1 MIVVFLWMIVVVFFC
16 VFVFIDFFYFVVLVL
31 VLGLCIGVYFVLFF
45 VVMVDLVGFENL
57 FGVVGF
63 IMLVYGF
70 FFIIGNLIFG
80 NYLIY

>member
-57 FGVVGF
+57 FGVMGF

>member
-16 VFVFIDFFYFVVLVL
+16 VFVFIDFFYFVVLVV

>member
-16 VFVFIDFFYFVVLVL
+16 VFVFIDFFYFVVLVV

-57 FGVVGF
+57 FGVMGF

>member
-16 VFVFIDFFYFVVLVL
+16 VFVFIDFFYFVVLVF

-57 FGVVGF
+57 FGVMGF

>member
-57 FGVVGF
+57 FGVMGF

-80 NYLIY
+80 NYFIY

>member
-57 FGVVGF
+57 FGVMGF

-80 NYLIY
+80 NYLMY

>member
-57 FGVVGF
+57 FGVMGF

-70 FFIIGNLIFG
+70 FFIMGNLIFG

>member
-1 MIVVFLWMIVVVFFC
+1 MIVVFLWMIVVVFCC

-57 FGVVGF
+57 FGVMGF

>member
-16 VFVFIDFFYFVVLVL
+16 VFVFIDFFYFVVLFV

-57 FGVVGF
+57 FGVMGF

>member
-1 MIVVFLWMIVVVFFC
+1 MIVVLLWMIVVVFFC
-16 VFVFIDFFYFVVLVL
+16 VFVFIDFFYFVVLFV
-31 VLGLCIGVYFVLFF
+31 VLGLCFGVYFVLFF

-57 FGVVGF
+57 FGVMGF

>member
-57 FGVVGF
+57 FGVMGF

-70 FFIIGNLIFG
+70 FFIIGNSIFG